1 MNSLIFMLPT
11 EPIPI
16 PSTSVG
22 REDGGAGGEGIAHAV
37 LDVLDQ
43 DVYRDMRWCPNCAGE
58 KVFVEVYEFESGR
71 MGVCLGCG
79 EERVVRFTSI
89 VA

>member
-22 REDGGAGGEGIAHAV
+22 REDGGAGGEGIAPAV
-37 LDVLDQ
+37 LDVPIEFDDFCARCGKWQRFIAEFQVGNGLFGC
-43 DVYRDMRWCPNCAGE
+43 CP
-58 KVFVEVYEFESGR
+58 F
-71 MGVCLGCG
+71 CG
-79 EERVVRFTSI
+79 EERVVRFTRM

>member
-1 MNSLIFMLPT
+1 MTILTWPT
-11 EPIPI
+11 ESAPNP
-16 PSTSVG
+16 PSVG
-22 REDGGAGGEGIAHAV
+22 REDGGAGGEAIAPAV

-79 EERVVRFTSI
+79 EERVVRFTRM